1 MKTRLA
7 YQVSCVLA
15 VLSALPQPAAAAG
28 IATVVDVVNEG
39 YRTPP
44 GADETAAKAA
54 DELVQNE
61 ALRTEEESVIQV
73 EFVDGS
79 QLSVEQSSEMVLSD
93 YVFDGAAAS
102 GLINLNDGLFHFT
115 SNGKPDQ
122 GIKLRTP
129 VATIGVRGTEF
140 LVHVDGNDATVIDIL
155 SGAVSAKPHG
165 TGKEITCTEGQSILI
180 AGTDEDAQCG
190 DIGSFSTAAGPA
202 AGGHDRPEP
211 GHARPGR
218 RQGSA
223 QGPAEGTPAA
233 GARTRSGSLR
243 RRLRQR
249 MSCSWSTKSRSI
261 SVESSAGSSSRL
273 GSGAATGR
281 RFRGPVAAPFC
292 VGRGGA
298 HRSVR
303 LVNARV
309 PSRSL

>member
-7 YQVSCVLA
+7 YQVSFVIAALA
-15 VLSALPQPAAAAG
+15 ALPQPALASG

-44 GADETAAKAA
+44 GADETAAKTA

-61 ALRTEEESVIQV
+61 ALRTAEESAIQV

-122 GIKLRTP
+122 GVKLRTP

-155 SGAVSAKPHG
+155 SGAVSARPHG
-165 TGKEITCTEGQSILI
+165 TGQEITCYQGQSILI
-180 AGTDEDAQCG
+180 ADADEDAQCG

-202 AGGHDRPEP
+202 GGERDRPEP
-211 GHARPGR
+211 GHAGQDRDQKDPPEPPKDRPRPAPEPDPDPCEGGC
-218 RQGSA
+218 GSEVMNLVDEE
-223 QGPAEGTPAA
+223 PFD
-233 GARTRSGSLR
+233 
-243 RRLRQR
+243 
-249 MSCSWSTKSRSI
+249 
-261 SVESSAGSSSRL
+261 L
-273 GSGAATGR
+273 G
-281 RFRGPVAAPFC
+281 
-292 VGRGGA
+292 
-298 HRSVR
+298 
-303 LVNARV
+303 
-309 PSRSL
+309 

>member
-1 MKTRLA
+1 MKARLA

-15 VLSALPQPAAAAG
+15 VLSALPQPAAASG

-44 GADETAAKAA
+44 GADETTAKAA
-54 DELVQNE
+54 DELVPNE

-93 YVFDGAAAS
+93 YVYDGSAAS
-102 GLINLNDGLFHFT
+102 GLINLNDGLFRFA

-165 TGKEITCTEGQSILI
+165 AGKEVTCYEGQSILI
-180 AGTDEDAQCG
+180 AGTDVDAQCG

-202 AGGHDRPEP
+202 SGDHDRPEP
-211 GHARPGR
+211 GHAGQDREKPEPPEPPKDRPRPAPEPDPDPDPCEGGC
-218 RQGSA
+218 GSEVMLLVDEEPFA
-223 QGPAEGTPAA
+223 
-233 GARTRSGSLR
+233 
-243 RRLRQR
+243 
-249 MSCSWSTKSRSI
+249 
-261 SVESSAGSSSRL
+261 L
-273 GSGAATGR
+273 G
-281 RFRGPVAAPFC
+281 
-292 VGRGGA
+292 
-298 HRSVR
+298 
-303 LVNARV
+303 
-309 PSRSL
+309 